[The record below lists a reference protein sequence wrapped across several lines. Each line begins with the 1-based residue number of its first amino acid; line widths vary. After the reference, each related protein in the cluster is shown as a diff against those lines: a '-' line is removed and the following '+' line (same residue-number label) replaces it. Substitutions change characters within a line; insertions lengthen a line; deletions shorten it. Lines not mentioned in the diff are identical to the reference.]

1 MIQFHRYSAIDA
13 DRQAAID
20 ARMYLWGRIP
30 EKEILERLPK
40 ELPKNWFYRQEIVCC
55 LGRHLAFKK
64 YDIDEKEWELCRGL
78 VHYKDSIYVDFTE
91 KRELYYQP
99 RNSGLFSVIENIIVA
114 DFYAAQLNHHL
125 VIVGDGGWWN
135 YDEEFS
141 AIFPYKVKYGNRP
154 TISFEKMRDEI
165 FHADIETMTQF
176 HTFKQDSYKKIYT
189 SVNKFIDAGEWSLP
203 CIFFFRGGDKL
214 LTETILP
221 PDDIILADLKAVS
234 RREERRYIT
243 SDDYELANKIMGMDK
258 DLINLTTKEQQGYH
272 HVAGQKVS
280 CLPILRNY
288 VLLSNATETIACP
301 SANLVNA
308 AFWSRE
314 DKFIYPTSNPVYRYA
329 LI

>member
-20 ARMYLWGRIP
+20 ARMYLWGRMS
-30 EKEILERLPK
+30 EKEVLEKLPK

-78 VHYKDSIYVDFTE
+78 IHYKDSIYVDFTE

-114 DFYAAQLNHHL
+114 EFYAAQLNHHL

-141 AIFPYKVKYGNRP
+141 AIFPYKVKYGVKPNINFEAMRNNIFNAELT
-154 TISFEKMRDEI
+154 TIN
-165 FHADIETMTQF
+165 QF
-176 HTFKQDSYKKIYT
+176 YTFKQNAYKDILRRVSKVVDVEDFP
-189 SVNKFIDAGEWSLP
+189 SCL
-203 CIFFFRGGDKL
+203 FFFRGGDKL

-221 PDDIILADLKAVS
+221 PDDVILADIKAAS
-234 RREERRYIT
+234 RRHKMTYLT
-243 SDDYELANKIMGMDK
+243 SDDGELAKKIAAMDDSIISLVMDK
-258 DLINLTTKEQQGYH
+258 KQGYH
-272 HVAGQKVS
+272 HVPGQKIS
-280 CLPILRNY
+280 CIPILQNY
-288 VLLSNATETIACP
+288 VMLATCEESISCP

-308 AFWSRE
+308 AHWSRDTE
-314 DKFIYPTSNPVYRYA
+314 FIYPTFNPVYRYA

>member
-64 YDIDEKEWELCRGL
+64 YDIDEKEWDLCRGL
-78 VHYKDSIYVDFTE
+78 VHYRDTIYADNPDN
-91 KRELYYQP
+91 RELYYQP

-114 DFYAAQLNHHL
+114 DFYATQLNHHL

-141 AIFPYKVKYGNRP
+141 AIFPYKVKYGVKPNINFEAMRNNIFNADLT
-154 TISFEKMRDEI
+154 TIN
-165 FHADIETMTQF
+165 QF
-176 HTFKQDSYKKIYT
+176 YTFKQNAYKDILRRVSK
-189 SVNKFIDAGEWSLP
+189 VVDVGDFAGCL
-203 CIFFFRGGDKL
+203 FFFRGGDKL
-214 LTETILP
+214 LTETVLP
-221 PDDIILADLKAVS
+221 PDDVICADIYAAS
-234 RREERRYIT
+234 RRHKMTYLL
-243 SDDYELANKIMGMDK
+243 SDDGELAKKISMMADPIISMVHDNKK
-258 DLINLTTKEQQGYH
+258 GYH
-272 HVAGQKVS
+272 HVPGQKIS
-280 CLPILRNY
+280 CLPILQNY
-288 VLLSNATETIACP
+288 VMLATCEESISCP

-308 AFWSRE
+308 AHWSRDTE
-314 DKFIYPTSNPVYRYA
+314 FIYPTFNPVYRYA

>member
-1 MIQFHRYSAIDA
+1 
-13 DRQAAID
+13 
-20 ARMYLWGRIP
+20 
-30 EKEILERLPK
+30 
-40 ELPKNWFYRQEIVCC
+40 
-55 LGRHLAFKK
+55 
-64 YDIDEKEWELCRGL
+64 
-78 VHYKDSIYVDFTE
+78 
-91 KRELYYQP
+91 
-99 RNSGLFSVIENIIVA
+99 VA
-114 DFYAAQLNHHL
+114 DFHAKKNGCNL
-125 VIVGDGGWWN
+125 VLVGEGGWWN
-135 YDEEFS
+135 YEEEFS

-243 SDDYELANKIMGMDK
+243 SDDYELANKIMDMDK

-288 VLLSNATETIACP
+288 VLLANATESIACP